1 MDENSGSLPRPK
13 FETKGTN
20 KNRIYCQICLVCC
33 VAKHQATRKLEK
45 NSGNVNLKTYAEKW
59 RNNNHKCNKVF
70 GFVDCQNSFFFP
82 VFLSRT
88 FTIHRTVGEGG
99 GYLLTPLYF
108 YFTLLTL
115 LYLHIA
121 SSRTRTGNLPTLASR

>member
-70 GFVDCQNSFFFP
+70 GFVDCQNSFFFSG
-82 VFLSRT
+82 FSFTNIHDTQDSRGRGRL
-88 FTIHRTVGEGG
+88 FINSSI
-99 GYLLTPLYF
+99 LLLYF
-108 YFTLLTL
+108 TYFTLPA
-115 LYLHIA
+115 H
-121 SSRTRTGNLPTLASR
+121 S